1 MCECVC
7 DNKERKKI
15 MFEHT
20 FCSVHENW
28 YLLFCSENVCGRAL
42 VYEIVSR
49 PNMNTR
55 PVNLEKGKLIERS
68 KRDYR

>member
-1 MCECVC
+1 
-7 DNKERKKI
+7 

-20 FCSVHENW
+20 FRSVHENW

-49 PNMNTR
+49 PNMRTR
-55 PVNLEKGKLIERS
+55 PVNLEKGFKGKLIQRR

>member
-1 MCECVC
+1 
-7 DNKERKKI
+7 

-20 FCSVHENW
+20 FRSVHENW

-55 PVNLEKGKLIERS
+55 PEKGKLIQRR
-68 KRDYR
+68 KRDYIIERDIYI